1 MDLPCIDLEAT
12 GRNIRSLRIANGFRV
27 TDISTLLS
35 LDKQAV
41 YKWEYGKCLPQLEN
55 LFALSHLYQLKVE
68 DIVVLKKEEASTSS
82 FPFSALVL
90 LLIIF
95 VCTAIYGIS
104 SRIRFSISALHRQ
117 WRSGPLKDAVMPV
130 LVRIL
135 QYVSEF
141 LQLRLDIFV
150 PDDSVKRIYLAHDV
164 LLCTLYSVFIV
175 PVAGSL

>member
-27 TDISTLLS
+27 TDISAMLL

-55 LFALSHLYQLKVE
+55 LFALGHLYQLKVE
-68 DIVVLKKEEASTSS
+68 DIIVLKKEEASTSS
-82 FPFSALVL
+82 FPFSVLVL

-104 SRIRFSISALHRQ
+104 SRIRSSF
-117 WRSGPLKDAVMPV
+117 PDPV
-130 LVRIL
+130 LRSACGL
-135 QYVSEF
+135 RPRTASFSEARPRSRSAF
-141 LQLRLDIFV
+141 SSAAR
-150 PDDSVKRIYLAHDV
+150 PAYPA
-164 LLCTLYSVFIV
+164 
-175 PVAGSL
+175 PP

>member
-55 LFALSHLYQLKVE
+55 LFALGHLYQLKVE

-104 SRIRFSISALHRQ
+104 SRIRSSF
-117 WRSGPLKDAVMPV
+117 K
-130 LVRIL
+130 
-135 QYVSEF
+135 
-141 LQLRLDIFV
+141 
-150 PDDSVKRIYLAHDV
+150 
-164 LLCTLYSVFIV
+164 
-175 PVAGSL
+175 

>member
-55 LFALSHLYQLKVE
+55 LFALGHLYQLKVE

-82 FPFSALVL
+82 FPFFCTYSASDNIRLYGHL
-90 LLIIF
+90 RNIIPDQVF
-95 VCTAIYGIS
+95 
-104 SRIRFSISALHRQ
+104 L
-117 WRSGPLKDAVMPV
+117 SGPNPAV
-130 LVRIL
+130 
-135 QYVSEF
+135 
-141 LQLRLDIFV
+141 RLDIFV

-175 PVAGSL
+175 PVAGSLYCK

>member
-55 LFALSHLYQLKVE
+55 LFALGHLYQLKVE

-82 FPFSALVL
+82 FPFFCTCSASDNIRLYGHL
-90 LLIIF
+90 RNIILDQIF
-95 VCTAIYGIS
+95 LSFALSADEG
-104 SRIRFSISALHRQ
+104 FSA
-117 WRSGPLKDAVMPV
+117 
-130 LVRIL
+130 
-135 QYVSEF
+135 
-141 LQLRLDIFV
+141 
-150 PDDSVKRIYLAHDV
+150 
-164 LLCTLYSVFIV
+164 
-175 PVAGSL
+175 